1 MTGQALSLVNL
12 MGFAGTFLLQWW
24 MGEIV
29 AIFPGE
35 VIGHYLPQAYTLAL
49 GITTIG
55 SVLTL
60 LWYLPLIRSQ
70 RAAATTITG

>member
-49 GITTIG
+49 GITTIV

-60 LWYLPLIRSQ
+60 L
-70 RAAATTITG
+70 